1 MFDNLGYFH
10 PIVVHFPMA
19 LTFVAAGARILWLI
33 FKRDWMSHAATALF
47 VCAAVGAIIAAYTG
61 DQAHSPVERVPGS
74 RNAVVEHE
82 EWGERSR
89 NLLIGIALVELGAL
103 ALTGKGQRA
112 LRYLSAAAGI
122 AAMYFMYETGE
133 HGGDL
138 VYSYA
143 GGIGIRSG
151 EDGDVERL
159 LLAALYHQ
167 SQRDRDAGRPAEAAN
182 LVREMQRRFPNDTSV
197 RLLAV
202 ESLLRDEK
210 NPHAALSAL
219 DTLQVP
225 KSNRSGYLNAAML
238 RAEALV
244 ASGNRDSARAVLT
257 PLTADYPT
265 STRLKAKLDSLR
277 EQR

>member
-1 MFDNLGYFH
+1 MFENLGYFH

-19 LTFVAAGARILWLI
+19 LTFVAAGARILWVI

-47 VCAAVGAIIAAYTG
+47 VCAAVGAFVAAYTG
-61 DQAHSPVERVPGS
+61 DLAHSPVERVPGS

-89 NLLIGIALVELGAL
+89 NLLIGIALVELGGL
-103 ALTGKGQRA
+103 ALTGKRQRA
-112 LRYLSAAAGI
+112 LRYLSAAAGVV
-122 AAMYFMYETGE
+122 AMYFMFETGE

-138 VYSYA
+138 VYRYA

-151 EDGDVERL
+151 EDEDVERL
-159 LLAALYHQ
+159 LLAGLYHQ
-167 SQRDRDAGRPAEAAN
+167 AQVDRAAGRPADAAN

-210 NPHAALSAL
+210 NPSAALSAL

-225 KSNRSGYLNAAML
+225 KSNRSGYLSAAML
-238 RAEALV
+238 RADALL
-244 ASGNRDSARAVLT
+244 AAGHRDSARAVLT
-257 PLTADYPT
+257 PLTADFPT
-265 STRLKAKLDSLR
+265 STRLKAKLDSLP
-277 EQR
+277 